1 MYIICC
7 YPVQCGGMFKN
18 SDAVHKK
25 IWLFIV
31 LYNNNVDFFFFY
43 FLILCTVC
51 VEFLV
56 YEWKNSCSHLNS
68 HTSPFPFREDKPFK
82 HIYW

>member
-31 LYNNNVDFFFFY
+31 LYNNNVDFFFFLFPY
-43 FLILCTVC
+43 FMYSLC
-51 VEFLV
+51 
-56 YEWKNSCSHLNS
+56 
-68 HTSPFPFREDKPFK
+68 
-82 HIYW
+82 